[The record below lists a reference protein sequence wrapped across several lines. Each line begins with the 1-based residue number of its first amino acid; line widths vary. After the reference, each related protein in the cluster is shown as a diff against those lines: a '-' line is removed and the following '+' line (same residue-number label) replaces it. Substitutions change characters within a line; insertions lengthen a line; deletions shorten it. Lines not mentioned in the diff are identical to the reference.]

1 MSKEYYETIS
11 KIKIELEKIRP
22 KLIMDGGDIEF
33 VNFKDG
39 ILKLRFKGECAH
51 CELSHIT
58 MKFAIEKNILEKIL
72 EKEILC
78 IYLEE
83 EKVKEKLQNL

>member
-1 MSKEYYETIS
+1 MEILSKEYYETIS

-39 ILKLRFKGECAH
+39 ILKLRFRGECAH

-58 MKFAIEKNILEKIL
+58 MKFAIEKNILEKIP
-72 EKEILC
+72 EVK
-78 IYLEE
+78 
-83 EKVKEKLQNL
+83 KVTEVKMSVI

>member
-11 KIKIELEKIRP
+11 KIKIELDKIRP

-33 VNFKDG
+33 INFKDG

-58 MKFAIEKNILEKIL
+58 MKYAIEKNILEKIPEL
-72 EKEILC
+72 K
-78 IYLEE
+78 
-83 EKVKEKLQNL
+83 KVTEVKMSVI

>member
-1 MSKEYYETIS
+1 VEILSKEYYETIS

-58 MKFAIEKNILEKIL
+58 MKFAIEKNILEKIP
-72 EKEILC
+72 EVK
-78 IYLEE
+78 
-83 EKVKEKLQNL
+83 KVTEVKMSVI

>member
-39 ILKLRFKGECAH
+39 ILKLRFKGECAY

-58 MKFAIEKNILEKIL
+58 MKFAIEKNILEKIP
-72 EKEILC
+72 EVK
-78 IYLEE
+78 
-83 EKVKEKLQNL
+83 KVTEVKMSVI

>member
-11 KIKIELEKIRP
+11 KIKIELERIRP

-58 MKFAIEKNILEKIL
+58 MKFAIEKNILEKIP
-72 EKEILC
+72 EVK
-78 IYLEE
+78 
-83 EKVKEKLQNL
+83 KVTEVKMSVI

>member
-33 VNFKDG
+33 INFKDG

-58 MKFAIEKNILEKIL
+58 VKFAIEKNILEKIP
-72 EKEILC
+72 EVK
-78 IYLEE
+78 
-83 EKVKEKLQNL
+83 KVTEVKMSVI

>member
-33 VNFKDG
+33 VNLKDG

-58 MKFAIEKNILEKIL
+58 MKFAIEKNILEKIP
-72 EKEILC
+72 EVK
-78 IYLEE
+78 
-83 EKVKEKLQNL
+83 KVTEVKMSVI

>member
-11 KIKIELEKIRP
+11 KITIELEKIRP

-33 VNFKDG
+33 INFKDG

-58 MKFAIEKNILEKIL
+58 MKFAIEKNILEKIP
-72 EKEILC
+72 EVK
-78 IYLEE
+78 
-83 EKVKEKLQNL
+83 KVTEVKMSVI

>member
-1 MSKEYYETIS
+1 MNKDYYETIS

-51 CELSHIT
+51 CELAHIT
-58 MKFAIEKNILEKIL
+58 MKFVIEKNILEKIP
-72 EKEILC
+72 EVK
-78 IYLEE
+78 
-83 EKVKEKLQNL
+83 KVTEVKMSVI

>member
-1 MSKEYYETIS
+1 MEILSKEYYETIS

-58 MKFAIEKNILEKIL
+58 MKFAIENNILEKIP
-72 EKEILC
+72 EVK
-78 IYLEE
+78 
-83 EKVKEKLQNL
+83 KVTEVKMSVI

>member
-33 VNFKDG
+33 INFKDG

-51 CELSHIT
+51 WELSHIT
-58 MKFAIEKNILEKIL
+58 MKFAIEKNILEKIP
-72 EKEILC
+72 EVK
-78 IYLEE
+78 
-83 EKVKEKLQNL
+83 KVTEVKMSVI

>member
-1 MSKEYYETIS
+1 MSKDYYETIS

-33 VNFKDG
+33 INFKDG
-39 ILKLRFKGECAH
+39 ILKIRFKGECAH

-58 MKFAIEKNILEKIL
+58 LKFAIEKNIKEKIP
-72 EKEILC
+72 EVK
-78 IYLEE
+78 
-83 EKVKEKLQNL
+83 KVTEVKMSIV

>member
-58 MKFAIEKNILEKIL
+58 MKFAIEKNILEKIP
-72 EKEILC
+72 EVK
-78 IYLEE
+78 
-83 EKVKEKLQNL
+83 KVTEVKMSVF

>member
-1 MSKEYYETIS
+1 VEILSKEYYETIS

-33 VNFKDG
+33 INFKDG

-58 MKFAIEKNILEKIL
+58 MKFAIEKNILEKIP
-72 EKEILC
+72 EVK
-78 IYLEE
+78 
-83 EKVKEKLQNL
+83 KVTEVKMSVI

>member
-58 MKFAIEKNILEKIL
+58 MKFAIEKNILEKIGQL
-72 EKEILC
+72 
-78 IYLEE
+78 
-83 EKVKEKLQNL
+83 

>member
-1 MSKEYYETIS
+1 VEILSKEYYETIS

-58 MKFAIEKNILEKIL
+58 MKFAIEKKILEKIP
-72 EKEILC
+72 EVK
-78 IYLEE
+78 
-83 EKVKEKLQNL
+83 KVTEVKMSVI

>member
-1 MSKEYYETIS
+1 MEILSKEYYETIS

-22 KLIMDGGDIEF
+22 KLIMDVGDIEF

-58 MKFAIEKNILEKIL
+58 MKFAIEKNILEKIP
-72 EKEILC
+72 EVK
-78 IYLEE
+78 
-83 EKVKEKLQNL
+83 KVTEVKMSVI

>member
-33 VNFKDG
+33 VNFNDG

-58 MKFAIEKNILEKIL
+58 MKFAIEKNILEKIP
-72 EKEILC
+72 EVK
-78 IYLEE
+78 
-83 EKVKEKLQNL
+83 KVTEVKMSVI

>member
-51 CELSHIT
+51 CEL
-58 MKFAIEKNILEKIL
+58 
-72 EKEILC
+72 
-78 IYLEE
+78 
-83 EKVKEKLQNL
+83 

>member
-1 MSKEYYETIS
+1 MSKEYYETIC

-58 MKFAIEKNILEKIL
+58 MKFVIEKNILEKIP
-72 EKEILC
+72 EVK
-78 IYLEE
+78 
-83 EKVKEKLQNL
+83 KVTEVKMSVI

>member
-1 MSKEYYETIS
+1 MSKEYYETIL

-58 MKFAIEKNILEKIL
+58 MKFAIEKNILEKIP
-72 EKEILC
+72 EVK
-78 IYLEE
+78 
-83 EKVKEKLQNL
+83 KVTEVKMSVI

>member
-33 VNFKDG
+33 INFKDG

-58 MKFAIEKNILEKIL
+58 MKFAIEKNILEKIP
-72 EKEILC
+72 E
-78 IYLEE
+78 
-83 EKVKEKLQNL
+83 VKRVTEVKMSVI

>member
-58 MKFAIEKNILEKIL
+58 MKFAIEKNILEKIP
-72 EKEILC
+72 EVK
-78 IYLEE
+78 
-83 EKVKEKLQNL
+83 KVTEVKMSVI

>member
-33 VNFKDG
+33 INFKDG

-51 CELSHIT
+51 CELSNIT
-58 MKFAIEKNILEKIL
+58 MKFAIEKNILEKIP
-72 EKEILC
+72 EVK
-78 IYLEE
+78 
-83 EKVKEKLQNL
+83 KVTEVKMSVI

>member
-1 MSKEYYETIS
+1 MEILSKEYYETIS

-58 MKFAIEKNILEKIL
+58 MKFAIEKNILEKIP
-72 EKEILC
+72 EVK
-78 IYLEE
+78 
-83 EKVKEKLQNL
+83 KVTEVKMNVI

>member
-11 KIKIELEKIRP
+11 KIKIELERIRP

-58 MKFAIEKNILEKIL
+58 MKFAIEKSILEKIP
-72 EKEILC
+72 EVK
-78 IYLEE
+78 
-83 EKVKEKLQNL
+83 KVTEVKMSVI

>member
-58 MKFAIEKNILEKIL
+58 MKFAIEKNILENIPEVK
-72 EKEILC
+72 
-78 IYLEE
+78 
-83 EKVKEKLQNL
+83 KVTEVKMSVI

>member
-11 KIKIELEKIRP
+11 KIKIELERIRP

-39 ILKLRFKGECAH
+39 ILKLRCKGECAH

-58 MKFAIEKNILEKIL
+58 MKFAIEKNILEKIP
-72 EKEILC
+72 EVK
-78 IYLEE
+78 
-83 EKVKEKLQNL
+83 KVTEVKMSVI

>member
-1 MSKEYYETIS
+1 MSKEYYDTIS

-58 MKFAIEKNILEKIL
+58 MKFAIEKNILEKIP
-72 EKEILC
+72 EVK
-78 IYLEE
+78 
-83 EKVKEKLQNL
+83 KVTEVKMSVI

>member
-11 KIKIELEKIRP
+11 KIKIELDKIRP

-33 VNFKDG
+33 INFKDG

-58 MKFAIEKNILEKIL
+58 MKYAIEKNILEKIP
-72 EKEILC
+72 EVK
-78 IYLEE
+78 
-83 EKVKEKLQNL
+83 KVTEVKMSVI

>member
-39 ILKLRFKGECAH
+39 ILKLKFKGECAH

-58 MKFAIEKNILEKIL
+58 MKFAIEKNILEKIP
-72 EKEILC
+72 EVK
-78 IYLEE
+78 
-83 EKVKEKLQNL
+83 KVTEVKMSVI

>member
-58 MKFAIEKNILEKIL
+58 MKFAIEKNILEKIS
-72 EKEILC
+72 EVK
-78 IYLEE
+78 
-83 EKVKEKLQNL
+83 KVTEVKMSVI

>member
-33 VNFKDG
+33 INFKDG

-58 MKFAIEKNILEKIL
+58 MKFAIEKKILEKIP
-72 EKEILC
+72 EVK
-78 IYLEE
+78 
-83 EKVKEKLQNL
+83 KVTEVKMSVI

>member
-58 MKFAIEKNILEKIL
+58 MKFAIEKKNIRK
-72 EKEILC
+72 
-78 IYLEE
+78 
-83 EKVKEKLQNL
+83 NS

>member
-33 VNFKDG
+33 INFKDG

-51 CELSHIT
+51 CKLSHIT
-58 MKFAIEKNILEKIL
+58 MKFAIEKNILEKIP
-72 EKEILC
+72 EVK
-78 IYLEE
+78 
-83 EKVKEKLQNL
+83 KVTEVKMSVI

>member
-11 KIKIELEKIRP
+11 KIKIELERIRP

-33 VNFKDG
+33 INFKDG

-58 MKFAIEKNILEKIL
+58 MKFAIEKNILEKIP
-72 EKEILC
+72 EVK
-78 IYLEE
+78 
-83 EKVKEKLQNL
+83 KVTEVKMSVI